1 MHCRFLLAVYAAQA
15 PSRLPPLIILRHVV
29 LTLLACVRMVARV
42 LLVGFVWLA
51 ALPYSVLW
59 AWRGFFHLGKSWG
72 VAWNAVAQEADWS
85 RMALSSLL
93 LPRAPKGASASDTDA
108 AMKQLAQSVADLK
121 ATWEAM
127 ASRAS
132 GTPGKDAVHV
142 HSMSTTGH
150 LVSSSLRPRI
160 TSLDEVFRD
169 FMRVWHRPADI
180 PHAASAS
187 PSASVAP
194 SLPAVVVNLAAE
206 AVVDAEQHATTLP
219 RAFAWRLL
227 MAQHEYINEVVH
239 GFWHRHQDTLQR
251 VASALYQVGPTMSTL
266 TCQASSY
273 RIMAKD
279 CFSGQIIVCCVV
291 VAFIAAFLLREW
303 VLSNQPL
310 AEGEPMPANG
320 AGAAPGNLPLALPP
334 PLLQDPPAENVDA
347 IPDATEAL
355 AGESRPRTRPGSPW
369 PREALDAA
377 DLEAEEDAEL
387 DDTKMKS
394 ASSDAVEAQAGPSS
408 EGAQAFL
415 QRQRERNASTHS
427 SVPAGQAFPAGN
439 PPQQDGQFRFQFSVE
454 DGELQNQD
462 GSDQVVQAGAA
473 RSDDEW
479 VDADD
484 VQDEEQPA
492 FGPAPQSAVQGGP
505 AALAPAAVR
514 PDPAAVAAVNQRARR
529 RAVRRQRRRLG
540 LPEDPRDFGES
551 DSSDSE
557 FEDDPFNMGRRPG
570 EAVNDAAA
578 NELADPRAADR
589 AIGGIAPDEQ
599 AAIDA
604 LRDEEEMFWE
614 ADLEGIM
621 EAVGL
626 RGPLIALLQNVG
638 LMTLLVTSLLAVA
651 VWMPLMLGKTVVAVR
666 LQRCRPSIARCGR
679 LIQMSLHV
687 SSDQRIS
694 LSLPSDKSGPPHHRP
709 GRRPPRSTAWQ
720 REGQA
725 GHPAASYA
733 CQDQLDRRRPI
744 LAHVPEEEARAYFR
758 TVDDS
763 ASARCCESLP
773 GVSHKYRGD
782 CRAHRAAAM
791 ALHGYRRRRYRAH
804 PVRRSRLRSRHRGCR
819 CVPPVYAQRSGKER
833 QSSRAGGSPTALRH
847 GQGEGRASFV

>member
-1 MHCRFLLAVYAAQA
+1 MDGDDERVCRVCRLSAPESGQELFQPCKCSGSIQHVHEDCLRDWLAISRGHKCELCKQPFRWQKGQWDGHISVMRRAEQEWQGQPSQCGEQRILMLTMDKYLRSLLTVYASQA

-93 LPRAPKGASASDTDA
+93 LPRTPKGASASDTDA
-108 AMKQLAQSVADLK
+108 AMKQLSQSVADLK

-127 ASRAS
+127 ASRTS
-132 GTPGKDAVHV
+132 GTAGKNAVHV
-142 HSMSTTGH
+142 HSMSSTGQ
-150 LVSSSLRPRI
+150 LVTSSLRPRI
-160 TSLDEVFRD
+160 ASLDEVFRD
-169 FMRVWHRPADI
+169 FMRVWHKPADT
-180 PHAASAS
+180 PHTISAL
-187 PSASVAP
+187 PSASMAP
-194 SLPAVVVNLAAE
+194 SLPAVIVNLAAE
-206 AVVDAEQHATTLP
+206 AVVDAEQRATTLP

-227 MAQHEYINEVVH
+227 MAQHDYINEVVH
-239 GFWHRHQDTLQR
+239 GFWHKHQDTLQR
-251 VASALYQVGPTMSTL
+251 VASCPARCPPSLRPADMCSL
-266 TCQASSY
+266 SNRA
-273 RIMAKD
+273 MARD
-279 CFSGQIIVCCVV
+279 AFSGQIIVCCVV

-310 AEGEPMPANG
+310 AEGDPVPANA

-334 PLLQDPPAENVDA
+334 PLLQDLPAENADA
-347 IPDATEAL
+347 IADATEAL

-369 PREALDAA
+369 PREALDAMEEDA
-377 DLEAEEDAEL
+377 DEDADEDVEDDAEL
-387 DDTKMKS
+387 DEPQKEPV
-394 ASSDAVEAQAGPSS
+394 SSDAVEGQAGPSS

-415 QRQRERNASTHS
+415 QRQRERNASTP
-427 SVPAGQAFPAGN
+427 SVVPPAPTPPKGN
-439 PPQQDGQFRFQFSVE
+439 PPEQDGQFRFQFSVE

-462 GSDQVVQAGAA
+462 GSDDAVRAGGSS
-473 RSDDEW
+473 SDDEW

-492 FGPAPQSAVQGGP
+492 YGPAPQTAVQGGP
-505 AALAPAAVR
+505 AAPAPAAVH

-529 RAVRRQRRRLG
+529 RAIRRQRRRLG
-540 LPEDPRDFGES
+540 LPEDPRDSGDS

-570 EAVNDAAA
+570 EAVDDAAA
-578 NELADPRAADR
+578 NEVADPRAADR
-589 AIGGIAPDEQ
+589 AVGGIAPDDQ

-626 RGPLIALLQNVG
+626 RGPLVALLQNVG

-651 VWMPLMLGKTVVAVR
+651 VWMPLMLGKTVVAVSHE
-666 LQRCRPSIARCGR
+666 CRPSDVKRCR
-679 LIQMSLHV
+679 L
-687 SSDQRIS
+687 
-694 LSLPSDKSGPPHHRP
+694 
-709 GRRPPRSTAWQ
+709 T
-720 REGQA
+720 
-725 GHPAASYA
+725 
-733 CQDQLDRRRPI
+733 
-744 LAHVPEEEARAYFR
+744 
-758 TVDDS
+758 
-763 ASARCCESLP
+763 
-773 GVSHKYRGD
+773 
-782 CRAHRAAAM
+782 
-791 ALHGYRRRRYRAH
+791 
-804 PVRRSRLRSRHRGCR
+804 
-819 CVPPVYAQRSGKER
+819 
-833 QSSRAGGSPTALRH
+833 
-847 GQGEGRASFV
+847 